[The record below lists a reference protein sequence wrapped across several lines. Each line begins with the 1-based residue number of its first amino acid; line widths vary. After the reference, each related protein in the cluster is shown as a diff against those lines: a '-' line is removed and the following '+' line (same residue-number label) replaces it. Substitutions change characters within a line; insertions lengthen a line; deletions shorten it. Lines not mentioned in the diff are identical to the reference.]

1 MKKLSL
7 LLTLVFL
14 LTLLVGCGN
23 AATPTEPASDAPV
36 STEAVQPVPT
46 TAGPA
51 DTTPPDTQ
59 PADSTQDDTT
69 PADTEPADP
78 TPIDAD
84 AVHPMLFRVTGEDGQ
99 EGLLFGTIHV
109 GDERIDTAL
118 QKLIPYLDGCEAL
131 AVEFD
136 LVAYESDLAAQ
147 MQSMKQFVLTDGTR
161 ISDHMPK
168 ELFEKASALLEE
180 AGLSPK
186 LMELYNL
193 SMWSTLVEQA
203 ALITRTD
210 FDMEIGMDRSLIR
223 HCYDR
228 QIEVRDVES
237 AELQYSLLA
246 SFSDELNLLLIE
258 NTLDNLDEYGEG
270 VQELYDAWLKGNY
283 DELAA
288 TLEDEEDESETELT
302 EAQIALLEDYND
314 KMLTQRNLGMRDKAV
329 EWLKAGDKVFFA
341 VGAAH
346 LIGEDG
352 LVELLRAEGYTV
364 EQLEY

>member
-46 TAGPA
+46 TTGQA
-51 DTTPPDTQ
+51 DTTPPDTH
-59 PADSTQDDTT
+59 PADPTQDDTT
-69 PADTEPADP
+69 PAATEPVE
-78 TPIDAD
+78 AD
-84 AVHPMLFRVTGEDGQ
+84 AVHPMLFHVTGENGR
-99 EGLLFGTIHV
+99 EGWLFGTIHV
-109 GDERIDTAL
+109 GDRRIDTAL

-147 MQSMKQFVLTDGTR
+147 VKSMQQFVLSDGTR

-168 ELFEKASALLEE
+168 ETFEKASALLDE
-180 AGLSPK
+180 AGLSPRF
-186 LMELYNL
+186 MEMYNL

-258 NTLDNLDEYGEG
+258 NTLDSLDEYGEG

>member
-147 MQSMKQFVLTDGTR
+147 VKSMQQFVLSDGTR

-168 ELFEKASALLEE
+168 ETFEKASALLDE
-180 AGLSPK
+180 AGLSPRF
-186 LMELYNL
+186 MEMYNL

-223 HCYDR
+223 HCYDK

-258 NTLDNLDEYGEG
+258 NTLDNLDEYGEE

-283 DELAA
+283 EELAA
-288 TLEDEEDESETELT
+288 VLEDEEDESETELT